1 MPRLL
6 SRDEI
11 ESAFSRLG
19 ELAVQIGERFEFIVV
34 GGSAMVL
41 GYNARNSTKDVDYA
55 PLPSLNS
62 AQLRRLASQVA
73 TERNWDPDWLNDGAK
88 GYLTG
93 EMDVVAVFDRPGIH
107 VVRPSTTQLL
117 AMKLTAWRDDVDI
130 NDAMLLLQHLN
141 ADTLD
146 AAWDEIEQFILSP
159 FRMKVRYALEDL
171 WQRR

>member
-55 PLPSLNS
+55 LC
-62 AQLRRLASQVA
+62 Q
-73 TERNWDPDWLNDGAK
+73 T
-88 GYLTG
+88 
-93 EMDVVAVFDRPGIH
+93 
-107 VVRPSTTQLL
+107 
-117 AMKLTAWRDDVDI
+117 
-130 NDAMLLLQHLN
+130 
-141 ADTLD
+141 
-146 AAWDEIEQFILSP
+146 
-159 FRMKVRYALEDL
+159 
-171 WQRR
+171 